1 MSILAYYIPSFKIYF
16 VDFLSSHRNLQ
27 WVRYCPS
34 LKYIFYISYLR
45 ILALQ
50 FVAIAPQFSS
60 PGIAEIGKGSTQG
73 NHFICSSHLIIYI

>member
-1 MSILAYYIPSFKIYF
+1 MSILACYSPSYKIYF

-34 LKYIFYISYLR
+34 LKYILDISYLR

-50 FVAIAPQFSS
+50 FVPIAPWLSS
-60 PGIAEIGKGSTQG
+60 PGIAEIGNVST
-73 NHFICSSHLIIYI
+73 